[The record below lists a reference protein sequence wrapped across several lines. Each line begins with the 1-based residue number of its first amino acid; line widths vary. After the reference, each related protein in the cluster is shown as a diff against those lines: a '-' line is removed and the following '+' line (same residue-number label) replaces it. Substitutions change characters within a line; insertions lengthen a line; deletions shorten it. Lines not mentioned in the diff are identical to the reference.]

1 LLQARRSAVKR
12 RVPPLILF
20 VVTML
25 GVEPAG
31 AVTIPRI
38 PPPTSSPGYWLV
50 TASGATY
57 AYDAPYLADIGRNR
71 AGDPLDDIDRSD
83 CGNGPG
89 TPIPSVSQCV
99 GISANADGQGYWV
112 GQSSYFVQ
120 NGISQYAD
128 TGIPQGYVEGECNG
142 PESAGSY
149 QPTPLV
155 GIATAPFG
163 AWLSTSNGGVFA
175 ICGAKFFGSM
185 GGTRLTA
192 PIVGIAATPDGSG
205 YWEVAADGG
214 VFAFGDACFFGS
226 MGGKLLNKPIV
237 GMASTPDG
245 KGYWLV
251 ASDGGVFAFGD
262 ARYSGSMG
270 RRTINAPM
278 VGIAADPAGTGYWTV
293 AADGGVFAF
302 GDAPFLGS
310 ARDELTGT
318 SVVGVT
324 SKG

>member
-1 LLQARRSAVKR
+1 MKR
-12 RVPPLILF
+12 RVPLLIVITF

-25 GVEPAG
+25 GVEPVG
-31 AVTIPRI
+31 AVANPRT
-38 PPPTSSPGYWLV
+38 PPATPSPGYWLV

-57 AYDAPYLADIGRNR
+57 AYNAPYLAGIGKNR
-71 AGDPLDDIDRSD
+71 AGDPLDDIDRTD

-89 TPIPSVSQCV
+89 TPIPSVTQCD

-120 NGISQYAD
+120 GISQYAD
-128 TGIPQGYVEGECNG
+128 AGIPQGYVDGECNG

-149 QPTPLV
+149 QSTPLV

-175 ICGAKFFGSM
+175 ICGARFFGSM
-185 GGTRLTA
+185 GDTRLTA
-192 PIVGIAATPDGSG
+192 PVVGIAATPDGSG

-214 VFAFGDACFFGS
+214 VFAFGAAGFFGS
-226 MGGKLLNKPIV
+226 MGAKPLNEPIV
-237 GMASTPDG
+237 GMASTSDG

-270 RRTINAPM
+270 GRTINAPM
-278 VGIAADPAGTGYWTV
+278 VGIAADPDGTGYWTV

-302 GDAPFLGS
+302 GDAPFFGS
-310 ARDELTGT
+310 ARDQLTGT
-318 SVVGVT
+318 SVVGIT